1 MRQPE
6 NGKLV
11 FRLLLVLETACVA
24 VDASYGIRATACYT
38 MQAALAQT
46 PCVLG
51 GWFSGCPNTVCNAVR
66 RQPETA

>member
-11 FRLLLVLETACVA
+11 FRLLLVLEIACVA
-24 VDASYGIRATACYT
+24 VDASYGIRAMACYT

-51 GWFSGCPNTVCNAVR
+51 VVSGCHNTVCNAAR